1 MVISVVNMNFEDYEK
16 YVSSE
21 LDFSSN
27 MLNDL
32 NGLLLTNKEINVLK
46 DYEINYDNCKNLK
59 EVIYLIE
66 DKIEEYDS
74 PEELLE
80 ISDSISERDYYANTN
95 K

>member
-1 MVISVVNMNFEDYEK
+1 MDNMDFEEYIK
-16 YVSSE
+16 STSSE

-27 MLNDL
+27 LLNDV
-32 NGLLLTNKEINVLK
+32 NGLLLSNKEISVLK
-46 DYEINYDNCKNLK
+46 EYDINYSSCNNLK

-66 DKIEEYDS
+66 EKIDEYDS